1 MSIYDDIKT
10 LITSLETHS
19 QHLTNTGSYIGPSI
33 TLEVESREQ
42 LDAILTE
49 NTWLTEAP
57 PTRLYEGKPWV
68 SRASGHI
75 GDLFVDV
82 WVVLPTVKRVC
93 DFCDDKHD
101 CTHNKTE
108 VQA

>member
-1 MSIYDDIKT
+1 MNIFAD
-10 LITSLETHS
+10 LAALNARLEPHA
-19 QHLTNTGSYIGPSI
+19 QHLTKTGSYIGPSI

-68 SRASGHI
+68 SHASGHI
-75 GDLFVDV
+75 GDLFVTV

-108 VQA
+108 VQS